1 MPVAGT
7 ERPARRGIGA
17 ALLAV
22 SLAAA
27 LALAAPAGRA
37 QDTPAPAPALR
48 IAVISQDQLFIGS
61 AFGKALQAR
70 ADAALSELQAENQR
84 LDAALE
90 LEERALTARRA
101 ALGLEAFRPLAL
113 AFDEKVKGIRT
124 AQDNKSRELAR
135 LAEEGRQRFYQT
147 ARPVLEDLMR
157 ETGAAILLDRSTVL
171 LAQDALDL
179 TDRAIA
185 RIDAV
190 LGDGSTPAPNSPAPP
205 SPAAPDP
212 AAPSQP

>member
-7 ERPARRGIGA
+7 ERPVRRGIGA

-37 QDTPAPAPALR
+37 QDAPALH

-190 LGDGSTPAPNSPAPP
+190 LGDGSTPAPNSPPLP

>member
-7 ERPARRGIGA
+7 ERPVRRGIGA

-22 SLAAA
+22 SLAAS
-27 LALAAPAGRA
+27 LTLAAPSGRA
-37 QDTPAPAPALR
+37 QDTPAPALR

-90 LEERALTARRA
+90 LEDRALTARRA

>member
-22 SLAAA
+22 SLAAS
-27 LALAAPAGRA
+27 LTLAAPAGRA
-37 QDTPAPAPALR
+37 QDAPAPALH